1 MFTRLTTILCRRSK
15 RADAPADWRTR
26 NDRQIARL
34 RERGVSIG
42 EGCVILTDQFSL
54 EPYLVEIGDRVAVS
68 GGTMFLTHDGA
79 AWLLRRRRPDAQ
91 HFGRIT
97 VGDDTFIG
105 QNCIILPGSRIG
117 SHCIVG
123 AGAVVRGAIPDN
135 SVAMGNPAV
144 VVGRTGLFLEM
155 MDASPDTLDTYSLHE
170 DERER
175 RIRAHFA
182 ETRVARKAPTD
193 HAHARS

>member
-1 MFTRLTTILCRRSK
+1 MFTTILRRRSQ
-15 RADAPADWRTR
+15 RAGWRTR
-26 NDRQIARL
+26 NERLIARL
-34 RERGVSIG
+34 RRRGVAIG
-42 EGCVILTDQFSL
+42 TGCVILTDQFSL

-97 VGDDTFIG
+97 VGDDTYIG
-105 QNCIILPGSRIG
+105 QNCIILPGARIG

-123 AGAVVRGAIPDN
+123 AGAVVRGTIPDN
-135 SVAMGNPAV
+135 SVAMGNPAT

-155 MDASPDTLDTYSLHE
+155 MDASPDTLDTYSLPE
-170 DERER
+170 EERAR
-175 RIRAHFA
+175 RILGHFQA
-182 ETRVARKAPTD
+182 SGPT
-193 HAHARS
+193 AT